1 MTPSAEEW
9 IGLRDLRN
17 NAMHEY
23 PDEPEVNAENLN
35 KIHAAIPTL
44 ERTLAHAH
52 GYAAEH
58 FALP

>member
-1 MTPSAEEW
+1 MIPSEIVE
-9 IGLRDLRN
+9 
-17 NAMHEY
+17 MHEY

-35 KIHAAIPTL
+35 KIYAAIPTL